1 MIRNTKNF
9 NLKKP
14 EQGDFYNVDDFN
26 DNSDI
31 IDAELESRKKAQED
45 DEKNIKGLT
54 NPEYDDSGTVSGIDS
69 FPAFLNKTKSKM
81 NIFQW
86 YRDFKAGMQFVLHAG
101 QIVNNCVS
109 SDADKPLA
117 AAQGKA
123 LQDQLTKL
131 YSDMSK
137 FDVYHRDVTGSL
149 NDDKIIQ
156 TALEDFKTSIVT
168 NKPILVEI
176 QNHLGGR
183 ALAVGIQ
190 SLSNYNS
197 FLVITYYDRPKEFVY
212 SMNQWQV
219 RRLVAPLGMEYG
231 TTDMNRTPGQVTTKH
246 ITFQNRLS
254 AFPKVF
260 VCPHTKSPDDTTV
273 SASEATYDGFDIYC
287 YSKAAKEPLAISWMA
302 WY

>member
-31 IDAELESRKKAQED
+31 IDAELENRKKAQED

-131 YSDMSK
+131 YSDLEIETNDLTDLLNPNCYDPSGDKWLRIYRVGNIK
-137 FDVYHRDVTGSL
+137 FLSILLKAKGLTGHE
-149 NDDKIIQ
+149 
-156 TALEDFKTSIVT
+156 TIVT
-168 NKPILVEI
+168 DIPTKLQPASVCYGVA
-176 QNHLGGR
+176 QGR
-183 ALAVGIQ
+183 DTGEWAV
-190 SLSNYNS
+190 
-197 FLVITYYDRPKEFVY
+197 
-212 SMNQWQV
+212 
-219 RRLVAPLGMEYG
+219 
-231 TTDMNRTPGQVTTKH
+231 
-246 ITFQNRLS
+246 
-254 AFPKVF
+254 
-260 VCPHTKSPDDTTV
+260 
-273 SASEATYDGFDIYC
+273 ATYVPVVLTVGRETLTMSTGVNA
-287 YSKAAKEPLAISWMA
+287 SKAVYITGMVC
-302 WY
+302 YV